1 LHITLIHQQKMKKL
15 FALAFVAGM
24 VSFASCTS
32 KPAEE
37 TTVDSSAIVI
47 ETPEVDTLA
56 ADTNAVDTTV
66 VVETPAN

>member
-1 LHITLIHQQKMKKL
+1 MKKI

-37 TTVDSSAIVI
+37 TSVDSSAIVI

-56 ADTNAVDTTV
+56 ADTNVTDTTV
-66 VVETPAN
+66 VVDAPAN